1 MFFFKLYYYSQSSLL
16 TRRCSHGQTYLQ
28 TGAPYPLRCYETAG
42 MRLVSRRRSAE
53 RPAALYPPDMDTPE
67 THQTQ
72 TPFKEKKLHQ
82 FEMIFSVV
90 HHSLVHALHFL
101 CCTFNTTEVTLNPPT
116 SRVHGAGRCAR
127 DSGSLPR
134 SRQRSI
140 PPCR

>member
-1 MFFFKLYYYSQSSLL
+1 
-16 TRRCSHGQTYLQ
+16 
-28 TGAPYPLRCYETAG
+28 
-42 MRLVSRRRSAE
+42 
-53 RPAALYPPDMDTPE
+53 MDTPE

-90 HHSLVHALHFL
+90 HHSLVHALHFCAAL
-101 CCTFNTTEVTLNPPT
+101 LKRHTSTTEVTLNPPT